1 MKLLLVL
8 AALALGLWLWR
19 SGRSRNQ
26 PGAAARPQAPA
37 PAQEMI
43 ACAWC
48 QVHVP
53 QAEALPGSRGQYCCA
68 QHRQQAE
75 P

>member
-1 MKLLLVL
+1 MKFLLVL
-8 AALALGLWLWR
+8 AVLALGLWLWR
-19 SGRSRNQ
+19 SGRAGANK
-26 PGAAARPQAPA
+26 PDAAAPP
-37 PAQEMI
+37 PAQAMI

-53 QAEALPGSRGQYCCA
+53 RAEALPGKRGHYCCA